1 MVEDQEKNTAQL
13 AKIRAAMEQRWGLEI
28 ENKKKESGDNK
39 EESKDSLRE
48 SQEEDILL
56 STFY

>member
-1 MVEDQEKNTAQL
+1 
-13 AKIRAAMEQRWGLEI
+13 MEQRWGLEI